1 MSSITFQVLRILAVQ
16 LEKALFVLELDLV
29 HLELLGLG
37 LVGLL
42 VARTPLTQ
50 HHALINA
57 QLQRAPCPCTP
68 SAVSAE

>member
-1 MSSITFQVLRILAVQ
+1 MSSNTFQVLRIRAVQ
-16 LEKALFVLELDLV
+16 VEKALFVLELDLV

-37 LVGLL
+37 LVGLR
-42 VARTPLTQ
+42 ARTPLTQ